1 MRNISTN
8 LIYIVLLLISCQG
21 QPGNSPV
28 EVESTP
34 DKALNESILKSYMK
48 AYAKLK
54 NEALSM
60 LKTMNDQKDLS
71 GNAQFSRFEQ
81 IIKENGFSSVAEFE
95 IINLKTAHLFKM
107 NQVVR
112 TNTLVRNKS
121 EIKYQKEIS
130 MLEKLLQDPVLSESA
145 IKEIKEAISELKKLQ
160 SEISEKNPIQA
171 KKTEDDLIEQYNQK
185 NKLKIS
191 KAELKLVASFEQ
203 ELAETFQD
211 MTIPANSE
219 NN

>member
-21 QPGNSPV
+21 QPGNSHV

-34 DKALNESILKSYMK
+34 DKALNESMLKSYIK

-54 NEALSM
+54 NEVLSM

-95 IINLKTAHLFKM
+95 IINIKTAHLFKM

-160 SEISEKNPIQA
+160 SENSEKNPIQA